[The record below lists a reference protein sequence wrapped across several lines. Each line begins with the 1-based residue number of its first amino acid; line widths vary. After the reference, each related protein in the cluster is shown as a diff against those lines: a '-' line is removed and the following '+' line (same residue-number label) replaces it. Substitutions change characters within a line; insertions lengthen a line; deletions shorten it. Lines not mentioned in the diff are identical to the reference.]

1 MYREQCVFRSRAR
14 ARALAFSL
22 TGKKT
27 DILRQLLKSKTAAAR
42 TRGLTSAKSAV
53 SAALSGVRGSR
64 CMSLYSC
71 MCVCVKCAC
80 ACIQKHLSKAHDAH
94 TLGGSIVLWK
104 RWWRPPVRRAD
115 KRSFSFCTFA

>member
-1 MYREQCVFRSRAR
+1 MYCEQCVFRSRKCAR
-14 ARALAFSL
+14 SLSSSL

-64 CMSLYSC
+64 CMSLYV
-71 MCVCVKCAC
+71 CVCSV
-80 ACIQKHLSKAHDAH
+80 HAHAFRNTRVSHMTH
-94 TLGGSIVLWK
+94 TL
-104 RWWRPPVRRAD
+104 
-115 KRSFSFCTFA
+115 